1 MARMTQEQLV
11 RDLQRVH
18 GERLR
23 CVLLY
28 GSAADSVDASAQGD
42 QNVLVLVDDIDPR
55 QLELLGAT
63 ARAWAE
69 AGNPP
74 PLELTVTEWMRS
86 SDIFPMEYADILA
99 RHRVLAGALP
109 SGVQVSRAT
118 LRTQAEFE
126 AMSKVLRFRQGIMH
140 AGTDARRQRDLLR
153 ASHSTLMVIFRATL
167 RVSGEAPP
175 REKEELITR
184 VATLVGADPAP
195 YLQVLTMVRGETV
208 PDAHLE
214 ALLFG
219 TLRGLEQVTAWL
231 DACEVADGDVVG

>member
-1 MARMTQEQLV
+1 
-11 RDLQRVH
+11 VH

-28 GSAADSVDASAQGD
+28 GSAADSVDGSAQGD
-42 QNVLVLVDDIDPR
+42 QNVLVLVDEIDPT

-74 PLELTVTEWMRS
+74 PLELTVSEWMRS
-86 SDIFPMEYADILA
+86 SNIFPMEYADILV
-99 RHRVLAGALP
+99 RHRVLTGALP
-109 SGVQVSRAT
+109 SGVRVSRAT
-118 LRTQAEFE
+118 LRTQTEFE

-140 AGTDARRQRDLLR
+140 AGTEARRQRELLR
-153 ASHSTLMVIFRATL
+153 ASHSTIMAIFRATL
-167 RVSGEAPP
+167 RVAGDVPP
-175 REKEELITR
+175 RDKDGVITR

-195 YLQVLTMVRGETV
+195 YLQVLTLVRGSAV
-208 PDAHLE
+208 PDAQLE
-214 ALLFG
+214 GLLFG